1 MVLDGGTTHTRM
13 RLIHRDRE
21 LIGEKKLSL
30 GIRDVAIEGTKKR
43 FINELEKEM
52 KMFLEKND
60 LSASDVSAVV
70 SSGMLTSNLGIYEVP
85 HLIAP
90 VTKEALVKGAVIT
103 KWEEFGDVPFM
114 WIPGVRTEGEAL
126 DEKDV
131 MRGEEVETLGL
142 TEQRPLDGTG
152 LMILPGSHTKY
163 VGVKE
168 GTINYSYTTLG
179 GEMMRAVQQET
190 ILANSIQETLIEEVD
205 QSYLE
210 AGFRAARDVG
220 LLRSLFHIRLLHLEG
235 QATAN
240 QRANYL
246 AGAVVSE
253 DVRVIEGMKE
263 VDWIMVGGSNPL
275 RSAFTYLLHQVVP
288 EGIEILEADESES
301 ERATLEGALTIIEEW
316 NKQEASQ

>member
-13 RLIHRDRE
+13 RLIRKNRK
-21 LIGEKKLSL
+21 LIDEKKLSL

-43 FINELEKEM
+43 FIHELEKEM
-52 KMFLEKND
+52 KAFLEKND
-60 LSASDVSAVV
+60 FSVSDVSAVV

-90 VTKEALVKGAVIT
+90 VTNESLAKGTVIT
-103 KWEEFGDVPFM
+103 KWEGFGDVPFM
-114 WIPGVRTEGEAL
+114 WIPGVRTEGEEL
-126 DEKDV
+126 DQKDV

-142 TEQRPLDGTG
+142 IQQRPLDGAG

-163 VGVKE
+163 VGVTE

-179 GEMMRAVQQET
+179 GEMMRAVEKET
-190 ILANSIQETLIEEVD
+190 ILANSIDDTLIEEVD

-253 DVRVIEGMKE
+253 DVRVIEKMEKVE
-263 VDWIMVGGSNPL
+263 WIMVGGSNPL
-275 RSAFTYLLHQVVP
+275 RSAFTHLLPNVVS
-288 EGIEILEADESES
+288 EGIPILEADESES